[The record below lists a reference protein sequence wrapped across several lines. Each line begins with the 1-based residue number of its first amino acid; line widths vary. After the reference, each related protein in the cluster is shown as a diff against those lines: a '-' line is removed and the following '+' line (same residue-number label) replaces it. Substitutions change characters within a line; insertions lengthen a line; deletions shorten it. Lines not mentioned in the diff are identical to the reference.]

1 MLVCEI
7 DIVSRDIDITK
18 VSICTINGR
27 VNCSSHTRL
36 LLLSRLSNT
45 QKLNKYTKIV
55 ISYLYILLTYKI
67 HHRLLLHQLVRYCSL
82 RKHLEEQKLFLS
94 TKNTSYKKTN
104 LGAPVAPNPS
114 PVSTLPPTKWNV
126 KSKSPFWSWFW
137 KSSWSLRCA

>member
-94 TKNTSYKKTN
+94 TKNTSYKKDKSRRTCCSK
-104 LGAPVAPNPS
+104 PFTCFKPS
-114 PVSTLPPTKWNV
+114 SHKMKRQIQVTLLKLV
-126 KSKSPFWSWFW
+126 
-137 KSSWSLRCA
+137 LEI